1 MALTIEKIK
10 ELLIKEGFVKK
21 DELPAFEEGAR
32 QMGVPLPRYLIAQG
46 KFTERS
52 MNEMISKFLNIPIY
66 EMKERNLKA
75 EVVELLP
82 EAIARQRQVLLVDAD
97 PKKKSYSVA
106 MADPTDIDNINFLT
120 EYLDATVNPY
130 LISSEDLRFGYR
142 IYKKKSSAE
151 FQKLINERIKEVRT
165 TLKRGEEGNILENVP
180 LVQLFDTLLD
190 YASILDASD
199 VYFQPEE
206 DILKIRFRVD
216 GLLRDVFTTDKAV
229 NDGVV
234 ARAKTLA
241 ALRIDE
247 HTRPQDGR
255 FRFHTND
262 TDLDIRVAIMPTF
275 FGEKLTLRLLSGSQ
289 SFLTFEEL
297 GINPKMS
304 KDLLQA
310 VKRPYGM
317 LLSAGPTGS
326 GKTTTI
332 YSIMTLLNK
341 PEVHIASIEDPVEYM
356 IPNVSQTQVNTQA
369 NITFASGLRA
379 LLRHSPDIILIG
391 ETRDAETAAIS
402 INAALTG
409 HLLISSI
416 HTNNAPSAV
425 VRLLDLGVPAFL
437 IASTLNGVIAQ
448 RLVRKLCQ
456 NCAESYPVPAGVTK
470 QVLNELDK
478 IGKKTGAPKKLYR
491 GKGCSICDNTGY
503 KGRTGIFEMFFVT
516 EKIRAIIAGADFT
529 LDTLAEAARTEG
541 MVSMFEDGI
550 QKVET
555 GQTTIDEL
563 FRVINTE

>member
-1 MALTIEKIK
+1 MALTIETIK

-21 DELPAFEEGAR
+21 DELPAFEEGAK

-46 KFTERS
+46 KFTERR
-52 MNEMISKFLNIPIY
+52 MNEMISKFLNIPIF
-66 EMKERNLKA
+66 EMKEHSLKE
-75 EVVELLP
+75 EVVEFLP

-97 PKKKSYSVA
+97 PKKKSYSAA
-106 MADPTDIDNINFLT
+106 MADPTDIDNLNFLS
-120 EYLDATVNPY
+120 EYLDATISPF
-130 LISSEDLRFGYR
+130 LISSEDLRFGFR

-151 FQKLINERIKEVRT
+151 FQKVINERIKEVRT

-190 YASILDASD
+190 YAAILDASD

-206 DILKIRFRVD
+206 DTLKIRFRVD
-216 GLLRDVFTTDKAV
+216 GLLRDVFVTDKAV

-234 ARAKTLA
+234 ARAKTLS

-247 HTRPQDGR
+247 HTKPQDGR

-262 TDLDIRVAIMPTF
+262 MDLDIRVAIMPTF
-275 FGEKLTLRLLSGSQ
+275 FGEKLTLRLLAGSQ

-297 GINPKMS
+297 GINAEMS
-304 KDLLQA
+304 KNLLQA

-332 YSIMTLLNK
+332 YSILMLLNR
-341 PEVHIASIEDPVEYM
+341 PEVHIATIEDPVEYM
-356 IPNVSQTQVNTQA
+356 IPNVSQTQVNVQA

-391 ETRDAETAAIS
+391 ETRDTETASIS

-456 NCAESYPVPAGVTK
+456 NCVESYPIPAGITK
-470 QVLNELDK
+470 QVQDELGK
-478 IGKKTGAPKKLYR
+478 IGKKIGVPKKLYR
-491 GKGCSICDNTGY
+491 GKGCSICDHTGY
-503 KGRTGIFEMFFVT
+503 KGRMGIFEMFFVSD
-516 EKIRAIIAGADFT
+516 KIRAIIAGANLT
-529 LDTLAEAARTEG
+529 LDSLAQTARTEG
-541 MVSMFEDGI
+541 MVSMFEDGL
-550 QKVET
+550 QKVEA
-555 GQTTIDEL
+555 GLTTIDEL
-563 FRVINTE
+563 FRVVNTE